1 MKSNQ
6 KANYIIG
13 IDIGGTITKIA
24 GIGGDGSLSCL
35 QVRATDPLAS
45 LYGAFGKFLSQN
57 AIHLDQIQHIM
68 VTGVG
73 SSALK
78 EAIYGIPTSIVD
90 EFYCTGRG
98 GLYLSDLEE
107 GIIVSMGT
115 GTAFVYATPDKLE
128 HLGGTGIGGGTL
140 VGLSNAVLNVR
151 DIKNLV
157 KLAQKGDL
165 RRVDLA
171 IGDITTNAVSNL
183 PFDATASNFGKLS
196 ELATPEDIALGLL
209 NLVYQTVGM
218 LAVFASR
225 GNGGKEVV
233 LTGNLADVPACGPI
247 FELLSTMFDVKFHLP
262 DQAQFA
268 TAIGAALSY
277 GKEPIVKHFS

>member
-1 MKSNQ
+1 MQSNE

-24 GIGGDGSLSCL
+24 GIGGDGSLHSL

-57 AIHLDQIQHIM
+57 GVQLHQVQHIM

-73 SSALK
+73 SSALR
-78 EAIYGIPTSIVD
+78 EPIYGISTSVVD

-98 GLYLSDLEE
+98 GLYLTVLEE

-115 GTAFVYATPDKLE
+115 GTAFVYATSEKIE

-165 RRVDLA
+165 RKVDLS

-209 NLVYQTVGM
+209 NLVYQTIGM

-225 GNGGKEVV
+225 GNGDKEVV
-233 LTGNLADVPACGPI
+233 LTGNLADVPECGPI
-247 FELLSTMFDVKFHLP
+247 FEALSNMFEVKFHLP
-262 DQAQFA
+262 EQAQFA

-277 GKEPIVKHFS
+277 GKQPATQI

>member
-107 GIIVSMGT
+107 
-115 GTAFVYATPDKLE
+115 
-128 HLGGTGIGGGTL
+128 
-140 VGLSNAVLNVR
+140 
-151 DIKNLV
+151 
-157 KLAQKGDL
+157 
-165 RRVDLA
+165 
-171 IGDITTNAVSNL
+171 
-183 PFDATASNFGKLS
+183 
-196 ELATPEDIALGLL
+196 
-209 NLVYQTVGM
+209 
-218 LAVFASR
+218 
-225 GNGGKEVV
+225 
-233 LTGNLADVPACGPI
+233 
-247 FELLSTMFDVKFHLP
+247 
-262 DQAQFA
+262 
-268 TAIGAALSY
+268 
-277 GKEPIVKHFS
+277 

>member
-1 MKSNQ
+1 M
-6 KANYIIG
+6 I
-13 IDIGGTITKIA
+13 
-24 GIGGDGSLSCL
+24 
-35 QVRATDPLAS
+35 
-45 LYGAFGKFLSQN
+45 
-57 AIHLDQIQHIM
+57 
-68 VTGVG
+68 
-73 SSALK
+73 
-78 EAIYGIPTSIVD
+78 
-90 EFYCTGRG
+90 
-98 GLYLSDLEE
+98 
-107 GIIVSMGT
+107 
-115 GTAFVYATPDKLE
+115 E

-218 LAVFASR
+218 LAASASR
-225 GNGGKEVV
+225 
-233 LTGNLADVPACGPI
+233 
-247 FELLSTMFDVKFHLP
+247 
-262 DQAQFA
+262 
-268 TAIGAALSY
+268 
-277 GKEPIVKHFS
+277 

>member
-1 MKSNQ
+1 M
-6 KANYIIG
+6 
-13 IDIGGTITKIA
+13 
-24 GIGGDGSLSCL
+24 
-35 QVRATDPLAS
+35 
-45 LYGAFGKFLSQN
+45 
-57 AIHLDQIQHIM
+57 
-68 VTGVG
+68 
-73 SSALK
+73 
-78 EAIYGIPTSIVD
+78 
-90 EFYCTGRG
+90 
-98 GLYLSDLEE
+98 
-107 GIIVSMGT
+107 SMGT
-115 GTAFVYATPDKLE
+115 GTAFVYATPDKIE

-233 LTGNLADVPACGPI
+233 LTGNLADVPECGPI

>member
-1 MKSNQ
+1 
-6 KANYIIG
+6 
-13 IDIGGTITKIA
+13 
-24 GIGGDGSLSCL
+24 
-35 QVRATDPLAS
+35 
-45 LYGAFGKFLSQN
+45 
-57 AIHLDQIQHIM
+57 
-68 VTGVG
+68 
-73 SSALK
+73 
-78 EAIYGIPTSIVD
+78 IPTSIVD

-115 GTAFVYATPDKLE
+115 GTAFVYATPDKIE

-218 LAVFASR
+218 LAVFA
-225 GNGGKEVV
+225 
-233 LTGNLADVPACGPI
+233 
-247 FELLSTMFDVKFHLP
+247 
-262 DQAQFA
+262 
-268 TAIGAALSY
+268 
-277 GKEPIVKHFS
+277 